1 MLEMW
6 WGRDWAALLFFSLL
20 PVPPLGWI
28 GEQRL
33 TSCGCVKYLFPRRN
47 PPTHP
52 PKVKCGG
59 GRVDIQGDCPGAV
72 SEGSRPAEAGDGH
85 TMGGGGSKW
94 RKAAV
99 GPPLPAAGE
108 RELGCS
114 EEGAGGEGLQ
124 RWDGEGR
131 HRLWSSRAGTA
142 GAGDWP
148 PVMEREAG
156 KAAAEGGDWS
166 IQAEGGSSRRSQPST
181 WKLPKA
187 PCGDCTPSIQ
197 CLAGGQRGASG
208 GGSSPDNPR
217 PPRAAGAWPS
227 ALSGCSLSTSRR
239 SPGSAHVS
247 LSATSQCKQQHRR
260 GAPKQS
266 PFNIT
271 CNISNRA

>member
-1 MLEMW
+1 MLNIC
-6 WGRDWAALLFFSLL
+6 S
-20 PVPPLGWI
+20 PVEIL
-28 GEQRL
+28 
-33 TSCGCVKYLFPRRN
+33 
-47 PPTHP
+47 PPTHQ
-52 PKVKCGG
+52 KSNVEVGG
-59 GRVDIQGDCPGAV
+59 WTFREIARGAV

-148 PVMEREAG
+148 PVLEREAG

-166 IQAEGGSSRRSQPST
+166 TQAEGGSSRRSQPST

-197 CLAGGQRGASG
+197 CLAGGQRGAGG

-239 SPGSAHVS
+239 SPGSAHDVFMIKTRHVENNNLANGFQMS
-247 LSATSQCKQQHRR
+247 GK
-260 GAPKQS
+260 
-266 PFNIT
+266 NM
-271 CNISNRA
+271 SNNLTPILYDYSEEELMASIEKEYS